1 MNNKLGLK
9 PNDIVINSNGVM
21 GIIFQ
26 EEIYEEDE
34 TVHVRF
40 PEERTN
46 YMLCIDDLRHPVK
59 SEIDEWVKSLAIRKL
74 RDTFCDDSIEIL
86 ESYYK

>member
-1 MNNKLGLK
+1 MYNKLGLK

-21 GIIFQ
+21 GVIFQ

-34 TVHVRF
+34 TVRVRF

-46 YMLCIDDLRHPVK
+46 YMLRIDDLRHPVK
-59 SEIDEWVKSLAIRKL
+59 SEIDEWVKCLAIRKL
-74 RDTFCDDSIEIL
+74 KDTHCDDSIEIL